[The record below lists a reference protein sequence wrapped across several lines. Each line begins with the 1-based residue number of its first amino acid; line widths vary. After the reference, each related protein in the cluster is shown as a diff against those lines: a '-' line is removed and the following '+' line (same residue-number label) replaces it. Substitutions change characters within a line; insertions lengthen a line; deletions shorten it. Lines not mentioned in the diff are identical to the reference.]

1 MRWVILYLALVFT
14 VNTAHADIVV
24 GVAGPMT
31 GAYAAFGAQMLHG
44 AQLAV
49 DDINAKGGIAGEILL
64 LQSEDDGCDNRQAE
78 TVAKSLVDKLANV
91 VIGHF
96 CSNPALAAARIYE
109 AAGIP
114 MIAPSASLPALTDAG
129 LWNVIRIASRDD
141 AQGEVAALRI
151 AQDFPTGVVAVLSDG
166 MAPNAALARRF
177 TSNLG
182 KAPALA
188 LTFKPNAVDFDGL
201 LNEIKTKRV
210 DVIYFACSAS
220 DAGRIADGLQQLG
233 VKAALFGAD
242 PLLDD
247 QYWMKSG
254 DAGEGT
260 FVSFAADP
268 QLAADAKPV
277 IKALQ
282 ASGFDSNGATLP
294 AYAAVQLFA
303 TASEASSA
311 KNGKAIANYLRSG
324 KSISTAVGALAF
336 DAKGDVQPPRF
347 VWYKW
352 SVGAYSAESPA
363 N

>member
-1 MRWVILYLALVFT
+1 MFALGLMCGV
-14 VNTAHADIVV
+14 ARADIVV

-31 GAYAAFGAQMLHG
+31 GTYATFGAQMLHG

-78 TVAKSLVDKLANV
+78 TVAKSLVSKLANV

-114 MIAPSASLPALTDAG
+114 MIVPSASLPALTEAG
-129 LWNVIRIASRDD
+129 LWNVVRIASRDD

-166 MAPNAALARRF
+166 SAPNTALARRF
-177 TSNLG
+177 TTNLG

-188 LTFKPNAVDFDGL
+188 LTFKPNAEDFDGL
-201 LNEIKTKRV
+201 LNQIKAKRI
-210 DVIYFACSAS
+210 DVIYLACSAS

-260 FVSFAADP
+260 YVSFAGDP
-268 QLAADAKPV
+268 QSELDAKPV
-277 IKALQ
+277 MKALQ

-294 AYAAVQLFA
+294 SYAAVQLFA
-303 TASEASSA
+303 AAAQTSNA
-311 KNGKAIANYLRSG
+311 KNGKAIASYLRSG
-324 KSISTAVGALAF
+324 KPVSTAIGALAF

-352 SVGAYSAESPA
+352 SNGAYAVESPT

>member
-1 MRWVILYLALVFT
+1 MCGVAR
-14 VNTAHADIVV
+14 ADIVV

-31 GAYAAFGAQMLHG
+31 GPYAAFGTQMLHG

-78 TVAKSLVDKLANV
+78 TVAKDLVSKLANV

-96 CSNPALAAARIYE
+96 CSNAAFAAARIYE

-114 MIAPSASLPALTDAG
+114 MIAPSASLPALTEAG
-129 LWNVIRIASRDD
+129 LWNVVRIASRDD
-141 AQGEVAALRI
+141 AQGDVAALRI
-151 AQDFPTGVVAVLSDG
+151 TLDFPTGVVAVLSDG
-166 MAPNAALARRF
+166 TAPNAALVRRF

-182 KAPALA
+182 KAPALV
-188 LTFKPNAVDFDGL
+188 LTFKPNATDFDGL
-201 LNEIKTKRV
+201 LNEIKTKRI

-220 DAGRIADGLQQLG
+220 DAGRIADGLQQHG

-260 FVSFAADP
+260 YVSFASDP
-268 QLAADAKPV
+268 LSAPDTKPV

-282 ASGFDSNGATLP
+282 SSGFDSNGATLP

-303 TASEASSA
+303 VAAETSSA

-324 KSISTAVGALAF
+324 KSISTAIGTLAF
-336 DAKGDVQPPRF
+336 DAKGDVQPQRF

-352 SVGAYSAESPA
+352 SNGAYTAESST